1 MPIVHLGRNSKIEN
15 VEHTLLNTYI
25 YICCSTYIYLK
36 YILSAIRHTHI
47 GATFLLLTLEIN
59 LLLQHHFLHCKKK
72 DPCHTQYQV
81 YYYLPIYN
89 TKLYIH
95 SYLLIYKPR
104 TRLLLIVIILLT
116 LLSKIIAKTLTRV
129 ALGWVKSRP
138 DRAKSIQGTKLTRAF
153 FRKTQGYLRIK
164 QSAINCCGTI
174 GRHPK
179 I

>member
-1 MPIVHLGRNSKIEN
+1 MWSTPYWIPI
-15 VEHTLLNTYI
+15 
-25 YICCSTYIYLK
+25 STYVVVHT
-36 YILSAIRHTHI
+36 YILSTYCLQLD
-47 GATFLLLTLEIN
+47 TLTLA
-59 LLLQHHFLHCKKK
+59 LLSYSLHWKSI
-72 DPCHTQYQV
+72 YF
-81 YYYLPIYN
+81 YN
-89 TKLYIH
+89 TTFYTVRKKIPATLSTKYIITYLYTIQNYI